1 MKDAFLQIMPYF
13 RYKIVILQ
21 GFKTYSFKIMI
32 RRIILTMAFLA
43 SLSLS
48 AKDVN
53 MGSWQIVPLPQQVK
67 EMSSA
72 PFRITAKT
80 TIYYAAGD
88 EKQKKDAEF
97 LASHIKEV
105 TGIGV
110 KTTDKQAKGQIR
122 LALNAGDTQ
131 SEAYSLVVN
140 KNGITISAISH
151 AGIFYG
157 IQSVMKALPITK
169 NVKSVSLPAAEVT
182 DAPRFAY
189 RAFMIDVGRHYFS
202 VPYLKKLI
210 DVFAM
215 HNINYFHWH
224 LTEDQGW
231 RLEIKKYPM
240 LTQIGSKRKETI
252 LPTNKNEFDGVPVSG
267 YYTQEEARE
276 IVKYAADRYITV
288 IPEVDMPGH
297 MLAALASYP
306 ELGCTGGPYEVAT
319 RFGVFED
326 VLCAGKAQT
335 LQFAKD
341 VMDEI
346 MDIFPSEY
354 IHIGGDE
361 CPKNRW
367 KVCGNCQKKIAELG
381 IQELP
386 KHSKEEQLQ
395 TWFMGEIEKQIR
407 NRGRKMMGWD
417 EILEG
422 TPSKDIT
429 VCGWTSVNASIRSAR
444 EGHPTIVAPIS
455 NFYFSNPRINK
466 IEGIPS
472 IQRVYDLDPC
482 SDKLTPA
489 EQQNIIGA
497 EGCIWTEW
505 VKDAEKM
512 EWELLPRLAALS
524 EVQWTAKDKR
534 NLENFFLRMLH
545 MQDLY
550 RLYGLNYKAD
560 IEDAVKKHLEEKK

>member
-1 MKDAFLQIMPYF
+1 ML
-13 RYKIVILQ
+13 
-21 GFKTYSFKIMI
+21 
-32 RRIILTMAFLA
+32 RRIILTVALLA

-48 AKDVN
+48 AKDLNV
-53 MGSWQIVPLPQQVK
+53 GSWQIVPLPEQVK
-67 EMSSA
+67 EVEAA
-72 PFRITAKT
+72 PFKITAKT

-105 TGIGV
+105 TGIEV
-110 KTTDKQAKGQIR
+110 KTTDKQEKKQIR
-122 LALNAGDTQ
+122 LALNSGDPK

-140 KNGITISAISH
+140 KAGITISATSH
-151 AGIFYG
+151 VGIFYG
-157 IQSVMKALPITK
+157 IQSVMKALPIAK
-169 NVKSVSLPAAEVT
+169 DVKSVSLPAVEVK

-267 YYTQEEARE
+267 YYTQDEARE

-326 VLCAGKAQT
+326 VLCAGKAKT

-341 VMDEI
+341 VMNEI
-346 MDIFPSEY
+346 MDIFPSTY

-367 KVCGNCQKKIAELG
+367 KVCENCQKKIEELG

-395 TWFMGEIEKQIR
+395 TWFMGEIEKLIR
-407 NRGRKMMGWD
+407 DRGRKMMGWD
-417 EILEG
+417 EILAG

-429 VCGWTSVNASIRSAR
+429 VCGWTSVNASIRSSR
-444 EGHPTIVAPIS
+444 EGHPTIVAPIT

-472 IQRVYDLDPC
+472 IQRVYDLEPC

-489 EQQNIIGA
+489 EQKNIIGA

-505 VKDAEKM
+505 VKDAEKL

-534 NLENFFLRMLH
+534 NLENFLPRMLH

-560 IEDAVKKHLEEKK
+560 IEDAV

>member
-1 MKDAFLQIMPYF
+1 ML
-13 RYKIVILQ
+13 
-21 GFKTYSFKIMI
+21 
-32 RRIILTMAFLA
+32 RRIILTVAFLA

-48 AKDVN
+48 AKDLN
-53 MGSWQIVPLPQQVK
+53 MGSWQIVPLPEQVK
-67 EMSSA
+67 EVEAA
-72 PFRITAKT
+72 PFKITSKT

-105 TGIGV
+105 TGIEV
-110 KTTDKQAKGQIR
+110 KTTDKQEKKQIR
-122 LALNAGDTQ
+122 LALNAGDPK

-140 KNGITISAISH
+140 KNEIIISATSH
-151 AGIFYG
+151 VGIFYG
-157 IQSVMKALPITK
+157 IQSVMKALPIAK
-169 NVKSVSLPAAEVT
+169 DVKSVSLPAVEVK

-202 VPYLKKLI
+202 IPYLKKLI

-326 VLCAGKAQT
+326 VLCAGKAKT

-341 VMDEI
+341 VMNEI
-346 MDIFPSEY
+346 MDIFPST
-354 IHIGGDE
+354 
-361 CPKNRW
+361 R
-367 KVCGNCQKKIAELG
+367 VRV
-381 IQELP
+381 LP
-386 KHSKEEQLQ
+386 LN
-395 TWFMGEIEKQIR
+395 M
-407 NRGRKMMGWD
+407 
-417 EILEG
+417 
-422 TPSKDIT
+422 PS
-429 VCGWTSVNASIRSAR
+429 S
-444 EGHPTIVAPIS
+444 
-455 NFYFSNPRINK
+455 
-466 IEGIPS
+466 
-472 IQRVYDLDPC
+472 
-482 SDKLTPA
+482 
-489 EQQNIIGA
+489 
-497 EGCIWTEW
+497 
-505 VKDAEKM
+505 M
-512 EWELLPRLAALS
+512 LLPFQGVWRFTFSFRASCDYALS
-524 EVQWTAKDKR
+524 MFFGNTRFRITASRKTTATQLSANTVRTISGKMLNMPVADVKPR
-534 NLENFFLRMLH
+534 PTLSERLTMTMLR
-545 MQDLY
+545 
-550 RLYGLNYKAD
+550 
-560 IEDAVKKHLEEKK
+560 

>member
-1 MKDAFLQIMPYF
+1 
-13 RYKIVILQ
+13 
-21 GFKTYSFKIMI
+21 
-32 RRIILTMAFLA
+32 
-43 SLSLS
+43 
-48 AKDVN
+48 
-53 MGSWQIVPLPQQVK
+53 
-67 EMSSA
+67 
-72 PFRITAKT
+72 
-80 TIYYAAGD
+80 
-88 EKQKKDAEF
+88 
-97 LASHIKEV
+97 
-105 TGIGV
+105 
-110 KTTDKQAKGQIR
+110 
-122 LALNAGDTQ
+122 
-131 SEAYSLVVN
+131 
-140 KNGITISAISH
+140 
-151 AGIFYG
+151 
-157 IQSVMKALPITK
+157 
-169 NVKSVSLPAAEVT
+169 
-182 DAPRFAY
+182 
-189 RAFMIDVGRHYFS
+189 MIDVGRHYFS

-489 EQQNIIGA
+489 EQKNIIGA

-534 NLENFFLRMLH
+534 NLENFFPRMLH

>member
-1 MKDAFLQIMPYF
+1 MF
-13 RYKIVILQ
+13 
-21 GFKTYSFKIMI
+21 
-32 RRIILTMAFLA
+32 RRIILTVALLA
-43 SLSLS
+43 SLSIVS
-48 AKDVN
+48 AKDKN
-53 MGSWQIVPLPQQVK
+53 IGNWQIVPLPQEVK
-67 EMSSA
+67 ETGGT
-72 PFRITAKT
+72 PFQLTAKT
-80 TIYYAAGD
+80 TIRYAAGD
-88 EKQKKDAEF
+88 EKQKKDADF
-97 LASHIKEV
+97 LSAHIKEV
-105 TGIGV
+105 TGIEV
-110 KTTDKQAKGQIR
+110 KTTSKPSKSQIS
-122 LALNAGDTQ
+122 LVLNVGDDR
-131 SEAYSLVVN
+131 SEAYSILAS
-140 KNGITISAISH
+140 KSGITISATSH
-151 AGIFYG
+151 AGLFHG

-169 NVKSVSLPAAEVT
+169 GENVKSVLLPAVEVK

-240 LTQIGSKRKETI
+240 LTKVGSVRKQTIVQGSKDTY
-252 LPTNKNEFDGVPVSG
+252 DGVPVSG

-288 IPEVDMPGH
+288 IPEIDLPGH

-306 ELGCTGGPYEVAT
+306 ELGCTGGPYEVT
-319 RFGVFED
+319 CRFGVFED
-326 VLCAGKAQT
+326 VLCAGKSKT

-341 VMDEI
+341 VIDEV

-361 CPKNRW
+361 CPKDRW
-367 KVCGNCQKKIAELG
+367 KECANCQKKIADLG
-381 IQELP
+381 IEALP
-386 KHSKEEQLQ
+386 GHSKEEQLQ
-395 TWFMGEIEKQIR
+395 TWFMGEIEKEIR
-407 NRGRKMMGWD
+407 NHGRKMMGWD

-422 TPSKDIT
+422 TPAKDIT
-429 VCGWTSVNASIRSAR
+429 VCGWTSLDASVRSAR
-444 EGHPTIVAPIS
+444 EGHPTIVAPIT

-472 IQRVYDLDPC
+472 IQRVYDLEPC

-489 EQQNIIGA
+489 EQQNVIGA

-512 EWELLPRLAALS
+512 EWEMLPRLAALS

-534 NLENFFLRMLH
+534 DIENFYLRLLH

-560 IEDAVKKHLEEKK
+560 IEKAVREYLNKQ

>member
-1 MKDAFLQIMPYF
+1 MF
-13 RYKIVILQ
+13 
-21 GFKTYSFKIMI
+21 
-32 RRIILTMAFLA
+32 RRIILTVALLA
-43 SLSLS
+43 SLSIVS
-48 AKDVN
+48 AKDKYIGN
-53 MGSWQIVPLPQQVK
+53 WQIVPLPQEVN
-67 EMSSA
+67 ENGGS
-72 PFRITAKT
+72 PFQLTAKT
-80 TIYYAAGD
+80 TIRYAAGD

-97 LASHIKEV
+97 LSAHIKEV
-105 TGIGV
+105 TGIEV
-110 KTTDKQAKGQIR
+110 KTTTKTSKSQIS
-122 LALNAGDTQ
+122 LVLNAGDDK
-131 SEAYSLVVN
+131 SEAYSILAN
-140 KNGITISAISH
+140 KSGIIVSATSH
-151 AGIFYG
+151 AGLFHG
-157 IQSVMKALPITK
+157 IQSIMKSLPITK
-169 NVKSVSLPAAEVT
+169 GENVKSISLPAVEVK

-240 LTQIGSKRKETI
+240 LTKIGSVRKQTI
-252 LPTNKNEFDGVPVSG
+252 VQGSKDTYDGVPVSG
-267 YYTQEEARE
+267 YYSQEEARE

-288 IPEVDMPGH
+288 IPEIDMPGH

-306 ELGCTGGPYEVAT
+306 ELGCTGGPYEVT
-319 RFGVFED
+319 CRFGVFED
-326 VLCAGKAQT
+326 VLCAGKAKT

-341 VMDEI
+341 VIDEV

-361 CPKNRW
+361 CPKDRW
-367 KVCGNCQKKIAELG
+367 KECANCQKKIADLG
-381 IQELP
+381 IRELP
-386 KHSKEEQLQ
+386 GHSKEEQLQ
-395 TWFMGEIEKQIR
+395 TWFMGEIEKEIR
-407 NRGRKMMGWD
+407 NHGRKMMGWD

-422 TPSKDIT
+422 TPAKDIT
-429 VCGWTSVNASIRSAR
+429 VCGWTSQKASIRSAR
-444 EGHPTIVAPIS
+444 EGHPTIVAPIT

-482 SDKLTPA
+482 FDQLTPA
-489 EQQNIIGA
+489 EQKNIIGA

-512 EWELLPRLAALS
+512 EWEMLPRLAALS
-524 EVQWTAKDKR
+524 EVQWTAKDRR
-534 NLENFFLRMLH
+534 NLEGFYPRLLH

-560 IEDAVKKHLEEKK
+560 IEKAVKEHLNKL

>member
-1 MKDAFLQIMPYF
+1 MF
-13 RYKIVILQ
+13 
-21 GFKTYSFKIMI
+21 
-32 RRIILTMAFLA
+32 RRIILTVALLA
-43 SLSLS
+43 SLSIVS
-48 AKDVN
+48 AKDKYIGN
-53 MGSWQIVPLPQQVK
+53 WQIVPLPQEVNEK
-67 EMSSA
+67 GGS
-72 PFRITAKT
+72 PFQLTAKT
-80 TIYYAAGD
+80 TIRYAAGD

-97 LASHIKEV
+97 LSAHIKEV
-105 TGIGV
+105 TGIEV
-110 KTTDKQAKGQIR
+110 KTTTKTSKSQIS
-122 LALNAGDTQ
+122 LVLNAGDDK
-131 SEAYSLVVN
+131 SEAYSILAN
-140 KNGITISAISH
+140 KSGIIVSATSH
-151 AGIFYG
+151 AGLFHG
-157 IQSVMKALPITK
+157 IQSIMKSLPITK
-169 NVKSVSLPAAEVT
+169 GENVKSISLPAVEVK

-240 LTQIGSKRKETI
+240 LTKIGSVRKQTI
-252 LPTNKNEFDGVPVSG
+252 VQGSKDTYDGVPVSG
-267 YYTQEEARE
+267 YYSQEEARE

-288 IPEVDMPGH
+288 IPEIDLPGH

-306 ELGCTGGPYEVAT
+306 ELGCTGGPYEVT
-319 RFGVFED
+319 CRFGVFED
-326 VLCAGKAQT
+326 VLCAGKAKT

-341 VMDEI
+341 VIDEV

-361 CPKNRW
+361 CPKDRW
-367 KVCGNCQKKIAELG
+367 KECANCQKKIADLG
-381 IQELP
+381 IRELP
-386 KHSKEEQLQ
+386 GHSKEEQLQ
-395 TWFMGEIEKQIR
+395 TWFMGEIEKEIR
-407 NRGRKMMGWD
+407 SHGRKMMGWD

-422 TPSKDIT
+422 TPAKDIT
-429 VCGWTSVNASIRSAR
+429 VCGWTSQKASIRSAR
-444 EGHPTIVAPIS
+444 EGHPTIVAPIT

-482 SDKLTPA
+482 FDQLTPA
-489 EQQNIIGA
+489 EQKNIIGA

-512 EWELLPRLAALS
+512 EWEMLPRLAALS
-524 EVQWTAKDKR
+524 EVQWTAKDRR
-534 NLENFFLRMLH
+534 NLEGFYPRLLH

-560 IEDAVKKHLEEKK
+560 IEKAVKEHLNKL

>member
-1 MKDAFLQIMPYF
+1 MF
-13 RYKIVILQ
+13 
-21 GFKTYSFKIMI
+21 
-32 RRIILTMAFLA
+32 RRIILTMALLA
-43 SLSLS
+43 SLSIVS
-48 AKDVN
+48 AKDQN
-53 MGSWQIVPLPQQVK
+53 TGNWQIVPLPQEVK
-67 EMSSA
+67 ETGES
-72 PFRITAKT
+72 PFQITAKT
-80 TIYYAAGD
+80 TIRYAAGD

-97 LASHIKEV
+97 LSAHIKEV
-105 TGIGV
+105 TGIEV
-110 KTTDKQAKGQIR
+110 KATTKPSKKQIS
-122 LALNAGDTQ
+122 LVLNAGDDK
-131 SEAYSLVVN
+131 SEAYSISVN
-140 KNGITISAISH
+140 KKGIAVSATSH
-151 AGIFYG
+151 AGIFHG
-157 IQSVMKALPITK
+157 IQSIMKALPITK
-169 NVKSVSLPAAEVT
+169 DENVKSVSLPAVEVK

-240 LTQIGSKRKETI
+240 LTKIGSVRKQTI
-252 LPTNKNEFDGVPVSG
+252 VQGSKDSYDGVPVSG
-267 YYTQEEARE
+267 YYTKEEAQE
-276 IVKYAADRYITV
+276 IVRYAADRYITV
-288 IPEVDMPGH
+288 IPEIDLPGH

-306 ELGCTGGPYEVAT
+306 ELGCTGGPYEVT
-319 RFGVFED
+319 CRFGVFED
-326 VLCAGKAQT
+326 VLCAGKAKT

-341 VMDEI
+341 VIDEV

-361 CPKNRW
+361 CPKDRW
-367 KVCGNCQKKIAELG
+367 KECANCQKKISDLG
-381 IQELP
+381 IEDIP
-386 KHSKEEQLQ
+386 GHSKEEQLQ
-395 TWFMGEIEKQIR
+395 TWFMGEIEKEIR
-407 NRGRKMMGWD
+407 NSGRKMMGWD

-422 TPSKDIT
+422 TPAKDIT
-429 VCGWTSVNASIRSAR
+429 VCGWTSLDASVRSAR
-444 EGHPTIVAPIS
+444 EDHPTIVAPIT

-472 IQRVYDLDPC
+472 IERVYTVEPC

-489 EQQNIIGA
+489 EQQNVIGA

-505 VKDAEKM
+505 VKDAGKM
-512 EWELLPRLAALS
+512 EWEMLPRLAALS

-534 NLENFFLRMLH
+534 NLENFYPRLLH

-560 IEDAVKKHLEEKK
+560 IEKAVKEHLDKH

>member
-1 MKDAFLQIMPYF
+1 ML
-13 RYKIVILQ
+13 
-21 GFKTYSFKIMI
+21 
-32 RRIILTMAFLA
+32 RRIILTVALLA

-48 AKDVN
+48 AKDLNV
-53 MGSWQIVPLPQQVK
+53 GSWQIVPLPEQVK
-67 EMSSA
+67 EVEAA
-72 PFRITAKT
+72 PFKITAKT

-105 TGIGV
+105 TGIEV
-110 KTTDKQAKGQIR
+110 KTTDRLEKKQIR
-122 LALNAGDTQ
+122 LALNSGDPK

-140 KNGITISAISH
+140 KAGITISATSH
-151 AGIFYG
+151 VGIFYG
-157 IQSVMKALPITK
+157 IQSVMKALPITHNK
-169 NVKSVSLPAAEVT
+169 NVKNAKNVKSVKSVSLPAVEVK

-267 YYTQEEARE
+267 YYTQDEARE

-326 VLCAGKAQT
+326 VLCAGKAKT

-341 VMDEI
+341 VMNEI
-346 MDIFPSEY
+346 MDIFPSTY

-367 KVCGNCQKKIAELG
+367 KTCENCQKKIEELG

-395 TWFMGEIEKQIR
+395 TWFMGEIEKLIR
-407 NRGRKMMGWD
+407 DRGRKMMGWD
-417 EILEG
+417 EILAG

-444 EGHPTIVAPIS
+444 EGHPTIVAPIT

-472 IQRVYDLDPC
+472 IQRVYGLEPC

-489 EQQNIIGA
+489 EQKNIIGA

-505 VKDAEKM
+505 VKDAEKL

-534 NLENFFLRMLH
+534 NLENFLPRMLH